1 MIKSQVEKLNNLYVD
16 IKKRQKKM
24 FLNYTYIR
32 KCRV

>member
-1 MIKSQVEKLNNLYVD
+1 MIKSQVEKLNLYVD
-16 IKKRQKKM
+16 IKKRQKEM